1 MNRKQIRKQ
10 HIVQLI
16 LLLLIVALINFIG
29 SIWYLRIDLTEENRH
44 SLSDTSIELLK
55 DLDDIMYVKVYL
67 EAEALPVD
75 LLRLQRKVREMLND
89 FRRYS
94 PEIEYEFINP
104 FEEEDR
110 EIQYKIYK
118 QLEEKGLIPTEM
130 REGGPESSRKQLVFP
145 GAILS
150 YKGNEYPVNF
160 LENEGIGG
168 SDKKINKSISRVE
181 QKFVQGMMRLINPEV
196 KKIAFIEGHG
206 ELDEYQTMDIMISL
220 SEFYKIERLSIDGVL
235 GALDN
240 YEAVVMAKPTQRVS
254 EKDKFILDQY
264 IMDGGKVLWL
274 IEWMGMSMDSLSN
287 QPSSMALIRDINMD
301 DILFNYGVRINPDLI
316 QDLNCLS
323 IPITVN
329 QRSGEPQ
336 FEPRQ
341 WYFFPAVSS
350 ENNHIINKNVTLIR
364 TQFVSSIDTVGED
377 DNINKT
383 YLLKTSPYSRTLG
396 VPVEVSLD
404 MLRRPPLPRLFN
416 EGKQPI
422 AVLLEGRFESNFE
435 GRIPLEFVRNKD
447 IGFKPESKPTS
458 QIVISDGDMIR
469 NYVHQRGERREP
481 FQLGADRYYQQ
492 QFTPGNKEFL
502 MNAVNYLCGDEALI
516 KLRMRDIKLRLLD
529 KGKVR
534 EQGVFWSV
542 FNTVVPV
549 IIIVL
554 LGLTLI
560 MLRRYKYTRK
570 NVINKL

>member
-1 MNRKQIRKQ
+1 MNRKQIKKQ
-10 HIVQLI
+10 HIFQWI
-16 LLLLIVALINFIG
+16 LLLLIIALINFIG

-44 SLSDTSIELLK
+44 SLSETSVELLK
-55 DLDDIMYVKVYL
+55 NLDDIMYVKVYL
-67 EAEALPVD
+67 DAEDLPVD
-75 LLRLQRKVREMLND
+75 LLRLQRKIRETLND

-94 PEIEYEFINP
+94 PEVEYEFINP
-104 FEEEDR
+104 FEEKDR
-110 EIQYKIYK
+110 EVQYKIYK
-118 QLEEKGLIPTEM
+118 QLEEKGLIPTELQ
-130 REGGPESSRKQLVFP
+130 EGGPESSRQQLVFP
-145 GAILS
+145 GALLS

-168 SDKKINKSISRVE
+168 ANQKINKSISRVE
-181 QKFVQGMMRLINPEV
+181 QKFVQGMLRLVSSEV
-196 KKIAFIEGHG
+196 KKVAFIEGHG

-235 GALDN
+235 GALDD

-274 IEWMGMSMDSLSN
+274 IEWMGMSMDSLAN

-341 WYFFPAVSS
+341 WFFFPAVSS
-350 ENNHIINKNVTLIR
+350 ENDHIINKNVSIIR
-364 TQFVSSIDTVGED
+364 TQFVSSIDTVGEGD
-377 DNINKT
+377 KIDKT
-383 YLLKTSPYSRTLG
+383 YLLKTSQYSRTLG

-422 AVLLEGRFESNFE
+422 AVLLEGQFESNFD
-435 GRIPLEFVRNKD
+435 GRIPQEFVQNTD
-447 IGFKPESKPTS
+447 IGFQPISKPTS

-469 NYVHQRGERREP
+469 NYVHQRGERKEP
-481 FQLGADRYYQQ
+481 FQLGADKYYKQ

-502 MNAVNYLCGDEALI
+502 MNAINYLCGDKELI
-516 KLRMRDIKLRLLD
+516 KLRMREIKLRLLD

-534 EQGVFWSV
+534 EQGLFWSV
-542 FNTVVPV
+542 FNMVVPV
-549 IIIVL
+549 LIIVL
-554 LGLTLI
+554 LGVVLVVV
-560 MLRRYKYTRK
+560 RKYKYAKT
-570 NVINKL
+570 

>member
-1 MNRKQIRKQ
+1 MDRKQLKKQ
-10 HIVQLI
+10 HISQLI

-67 EAEALPVD
+67 DAKELPVD
-75 LLRLQRKVREMLND
+75 LLRLQRKIREMLDD

-104 FEEEDR
+104 FEEPDR

-118 QLEEKGLIPTEM
+118 QLEEKGLIPTKLQ
-130 REGGPESSRKQLVFP
+130 EGGSGSSRTQLVFP

-150 YKGNEYPVNF
+150 YKDKESPVNF

-181 QKFVQGMMRLINPEV
+181 QKFVQGMMRLVNPEV

-220 SEFYKIERLSIDGVL
+220 SEFYKIERLSINGVL
-235 GALDN
+235 GALDD

-264 IMDGGKVLWL
+264 IMNGGKVLWL

-287 QPSSMALIRDINMD
+287 QPSSIALIRDINMD

-316 QDLNCLS
+316 MDLNCLS
-323 IPITVN
+323 IPVVVN
-329 QRSGEPQ
+329 QRSGSPQ

-350 ENNHIINKNVTLIR
+350 ENNHIINKHVSIIR

-377 DNINKT
+377 DNIKKT
-383 YLLKTSPYSRTLG
+383 YLLKTSPYSRTLS
-396 VPVEVSLD
+396 VPVEVSLE
-404 MLRRPPLPRLFN
+404 MLYRPPLPSFFN

-435 GRIPLEFVRNKD
+435 GRIPLEFVNNAE
-447 IGFKPESKPTS
+447 IGFKSESYHTS

-469 NYVHQRGERREP
+469 NFVHQRGERKAP
-481 FQLGADRYYQQ
+481 FQLGADRYYPQ

-516 KLRMRDIKLRLLD
+516 NLRMREIKLRLLD

-534 EQGVFWSV
+534 EQRVFWSV

-570 NVINKL
+570 SVTNK